1 MILGGSKERDV
12 RRPKH
17 DLARPPP
24 RPLFRDSTTAV
35 VKKILNNFL
44 RFYFTTAVVPFTL
57 VLVRG
62 VVLHMLVNI
71 FLPLVKKTIVYL

>member
-1 MILGGSKERDV
+1 MNHNAATNTSV
-12 RRPKH
+12 NV
-17 DLARPPP
+17 
-24 RPLFRDSTTAV
+24 TTAV

-62 VVLHMLVNI
+62 VVLHI
-71 FLPLVKKTIVYL
+71 